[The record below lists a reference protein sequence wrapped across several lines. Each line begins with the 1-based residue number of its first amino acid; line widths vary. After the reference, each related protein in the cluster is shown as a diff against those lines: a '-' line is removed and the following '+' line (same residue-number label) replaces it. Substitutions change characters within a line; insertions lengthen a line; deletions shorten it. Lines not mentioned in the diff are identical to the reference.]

1 MLHAQEGGEVPLE
14 PFGIAAGGQP
24 EIKGGVDQ
32 VADLPLVEHPAGIGD
47 AVAGGERLLP
57 VGMAVI
63 GQGCL
68 DGLLSQFF
76 FLFLV
81 GVHGIL
87 LRHRVF
93 PV

>member
-1 MLHAQEGGEVPLE
+1 MVSQKSRDA
-14 PFGIAAGGQP
+14 
-24 EIKGGVDQ
+24 VDQ
-32 VADLPLVEHPAGIGD
+32 VGDFPVVEDPAGIGD
-47 AVAGGERLLP
+47 AVAGCERLLP

-63 GQGCL
+63 GQSCL
-68 DGLLSQFF
+68 DGLLPQYF

-81 GVHGIL
+81 GAHVIL